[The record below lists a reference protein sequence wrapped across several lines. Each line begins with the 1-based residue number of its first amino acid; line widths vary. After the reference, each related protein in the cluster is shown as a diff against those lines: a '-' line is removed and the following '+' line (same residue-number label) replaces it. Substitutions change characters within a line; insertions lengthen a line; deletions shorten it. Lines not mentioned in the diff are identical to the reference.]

1 MILINS
7 VFSEENFRK
16 IVDNAPIGILIIE
29 GEMKWRF
36 VNQRFC
42 EITGYAREELA
53 TKTFLDITY
62 KEDVENN
69 MSLYSRLLKGEV
81 NEYFYEK
88 RYVRKNGQII
98 WVRLAV
104 AAVRTDGEYSHMVV
118 SVEDIDESKKYQH
131 ALELK
136 NEELDTLFY
145 KASHDLKAPVSTLS
159 GLCHLLRLEVSNLK
173 GNESFLHLERTV
185 ERLRLQNES
194 LLELTRIN
202 DWTPDIKPTLLHQLV
217 VQRIKSIPL
226 NGAEVRLTDLDVII
240 NTDNKLLSLA
250 VGNIV
255 ENGLTYNKP
264 GRHPRLFVD
273 HVSIPGGNKISISD
287 NGVGIPTKELDHIFN
302 MFYKA
307 SISSHGSGM
316 GLYIARKAVEKLNGE
331 IMATSDEGEG
341 SVFSIFLPMN

>member
-1 MILINS
+1 MILTNS

-16 IVDNAPIGILIIE
+16 IVDNAPIGILIIDR
-29 GEMKWRF
+29 EMKWRF

-53 TKTFLDITY
+53 SKTFLDITY

-69 MSLYSRLLKGEV
+69 MHLYNRLLKGEV

-104 AAVRTDGEYSHMVV
+104 Y
-118 SVEDIDESKKYQH
+118 
-131 ALELK
+131 
-136 NEELDTLFY
+136 
-145 KASHDLKAPVSTLS
+145 
-159 GLCHLLRLEVSNLK
+159 
-173 GNESFLHLERTV
+173 
-185 ERLRLQNES
+185 
-194 LLELTRIN
+194 
-202 DWTPDIKPTLLHQLV
+202 
-217 VQRIKSIPL
+217 
-226 NGAEVRLTDLDVII
+226 
-240 NTDNKLLSLA
+240 
-250 VGNIV
+250 IV

-316 GLYIARKAVEKLNGE
+316 GLYIARKAVEKLKGE